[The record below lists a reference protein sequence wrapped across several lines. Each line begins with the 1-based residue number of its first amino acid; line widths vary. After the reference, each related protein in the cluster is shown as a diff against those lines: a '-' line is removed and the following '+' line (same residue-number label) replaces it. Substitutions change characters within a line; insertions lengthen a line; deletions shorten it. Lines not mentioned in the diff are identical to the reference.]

1 MVRRRRR
8 YEARQWL
15 QTNSNKLAFAGNR
28 FGETINALNFVED
41 LYALG
46 ARKVEVTNI
55 FNEKWRIR
63 ENGGPYADTLIVTL
77 PDDSRQRYDLI
88 ELATAEMEKEGF
100 PTGSNFGGRRLILW
114 WD

>member
-15 QTNSNKLAFAGNR
+15 QTNANQYAFAGNR

-46 ARKVEVTNI
+46 ARRVEVTNI

-77 PDDSRQRYDLI
+77 PDDSRQRFDLI

-100 PTGSNFGGRRLILW
+100 PTESYFGERKLILW